1 MPAHFFVN
9 ACPTFHLCS
18 SSFPGPPAVEG
29 PSAERT
35 ASLAVERIGPVP
47 QTWIGDRP
55 TDAQW
60 HKQHFLCCP
69 PVRVWSF
76 SLWVG
81 LGHTDGL
88 DNRAARTNRTPFGTP
103 VDDDTEASTSRARR
117 GVGSASDQPSS
128 TIGTVY
134 DRLGRPARRT
144 CDPWVRYRIAAY
156 RYTLYH
162 TDDIIRKATRFPSR
176 LRIEAPGFAPAQPE
190 PLDAPLLPFA
200 RRQTAFP
207 LYILWFR
214 LPAPASSPEV
224 TKLEERL
231 EKPPPPLFG
240 VRRGPFCHAP
250 LRS

>member
-1 MPAHFFVN
+1 MWRLCVPAGLTMDSDPPIWEPNMPAHFFVN

-103 VDDDTEASTSRARR
+103 VDDDTEASTSRPRR

-134 DRLGRPARRT
+134 DRLGLPAGPTDVQPMGSVQNCGIPVHTVSYRRHH
-144 CDPWVRYRIAAY
+144 A
-156 RYTLYH
+156 
-162 TDDIIRKATRFPSR
+162 
-176 LRIEAPGFAPAQPE
+176 EG
-190 PLDAPLLPFA
+190 DALPF
-200 RRQTAFP
+200 P
-207 LYILWFR
+207 
-214 LPAPASSPEV
+214 PADRSSRICPR
-224 TKLEERL
+224 TT
-231 EKPPPPLFG
+231 
-240 VRRGPFCHAP
+240 
-250 LRS
+250 

>member
-1 MPAHFFVN
+1 MHFSTRFVWRLCVPAGLTMDSDPPIWEPNMPAHFFVN

-81 LGHTDGL
+81 LGHTEGL

-103 VDDDTEASTSRARR
+103 VDDDTEASTSRPRR

-134 DRLGRPARRT
+134 DRLGLPAGPTDVRPMGSVQNCGIPVHTVSYRRHH
-144 CDPWVRYRIAAY
+144 A
-156 RYTLYH
+156 
-162 TDDIIRKATRFPSR
+162 
-176 LRIEAPGFAPAQPE
+176 EG
-190 PLDAPLLPFA
+190 DALPF
-200 RRQTAFP
+200 P
-207 LYILWFR
+207 
-214 LPAPASSPEV
+214 PADRSSRICPR
-224 TKLEERL
+224 TT
-231 EKPPPPLFG
+231 
-240 VRRGPFCHAP
+240 
-250 LRS
+250 

>member
-1 MPAHFFVN
+1 MDSDPPIWEPDMPAHFFVN
-9 ACPTFHLCS
+9 ACPAFHLCS

-35 ASLAVERIGPVP
+35 VSLTAERIGPVP

-81 LGHTDGL
+81 LG
-88 DNRAARTNRTPFGTP
+88 RTPLGTP

-134 DRLGRPARRT
+134 DRLGLPVCPTDVRPMGSVQNCGIPVHTVSYRRHH
-144 CDPWVRYRIAAY
+144 A
-156 RYTLYH
+156 
-162 TDDIIRKATRFPSR
+162 
-176 LRIEAPGFAPAQPE
+176 EG
-190 PLDAPLLPFA
+190 DALPF
-200 RRQTAFP
+200 P
-207 LYILWFR
+207 
-214 LPAPASSPEV
+214 PADRSSRVCPR
-224 TKLEERL
+224 TT
-231 EKPPPPLFG
+231 
-240 VRRGPFCHAP
+240 
-250 LRS
+250 

>member
-1 MPAHFFVN
+1 MDSDPPIWEPDMPAHFFVN
-9 ACPTFHLCS
+9 ACPAFHLCS

-35 ASLAVERIGPVP
+35 ASLAAERIGPVP

-103 VDDDTEASTSRARR
+103 VEDDTEASTSRARR

-134 DRLGRPARRT
+134 DRLGLPAGPTDVRPMGSVQNCGIPVHTVSYRRHH
-144 CDPWVRYRIAAY
+144 A
-156 RYTLYH
+156 
-162 TDDIIRKATRFPSR
+162 
-176 LRIEAPGFAPAQPE
+176 EG
-190 PLDAPLLPFA
+190 DALPF
-200 RRQTAFP
+200 P
-207 LYILWFR
+207 
-214 LPAPASSPEV
+214 PADRSSRICPR
-224 TKLEERL
+224 TT
-231 EKPPPPLFG
+231 
-240 VRRGPFCHAP
+240 
-250 LRS
+250 

>member
-1 MPAHFFVN
+1 MHFSTRFVWRLCVPAGLTMDSDPPIWEPNMPAHFFVN
-9 ACPTFHLCS
+9 ACPAFHLCS

-81 LGHTDGL
+81 RGHTDGL
-88 DNRAARTNRTPFGTP
+88 DSRAARTNRTPFGTP

-134 DRLGRPARRT
+134 DRLGLPAGPTDVRPMGSVQNCGIPVHTVSYRRHH
-144 CDPWVRYRIAAY
+144 A
-156 RYTLYH
+156 
-162 TDDIIRKATRFPSR
+162 
-176 LRIEAPGFAPAQPE
+176 EG
-190 PLDAPLLPFA
+190 DALPF
-200 RRQTAFP
+200 P
-207 LYILWFR
+207 
-214 LPAPASSPEV
+214 PADRSSRICPR
-224 TKLEERL
+224 TT
-231 EKPPPPLFG
+231 
-240 VRRGPFCHAP
+240 
-250 LRS
+250 

>member
-1 MPAHFFVN
+1 MDSDPPIWEPNMPAHFFVN

-103 VDDDTEASTSRARR
+103 VEDDTEASTSRARR

-134 DRLGRPARRT
+134 DRLGLPAGPTDVRPMGSVQNCGIPVHTVSYRRHH
-144 CDPWVRYRIAAY
+144 A
-156 RYTLYH
+156 
-162 TDDIIRKATRFPSR
+162 
-176 LRIEAPGFAPAQPE
+176 EG
-190 PLDAPLLPFA
+190 DALPF
-200 RRQTAFP
+200 P
-207 LYILWFR
+207 
-214 LPAPASSPEV
+214 PADRSSRICPR
-224 TKLEERL
+224 TT
-231 EKPPPPLFG
+231 
-240 VRRGPFCHAP
+240 
-250 LRS
+250 

>member
-1 MPAHFFVN
+1 MHFSTRFVWRLCVPAGLTMDSDPPIWEPNMPAHFFVN

-18 SSFPGPPAVEG
+18 SSFPGPPVVEG

-103 VDDDTEASTSRARR
+103 VDDDTEASTSRPRR

-134 DRLGRPARRT
+134 DRLGLPAGPTDVRPMGSVQNCGIPVHTVSYRRHH
-144 CDPWVRYRIAAY
+144 A
-156 RYTLYH
+156 
-162 TDDIIRKATRFPSR
+162 
-176 LRIEAPGFAPAQPE
+176 EG
-190 PLDAPLLPFA
+190 DALPF
-200 RRQTAFP
+200 P
-207 LYILWFR
+207 
-214 LPAPASSPEV
+214 PADRSSRICPR
-224 TKLEERL
+224 TT
-231 EKPPPPLFG
+231 
-240 VRRGPFCHAP
+240 
-250 LRS
+250 

>member
-1 MPAHFFVN
+1 MPAGLTMDSDPPIWEPDMPAHFFVN
-9 ACPTFHLCS
+9 ACPAFHLCS

-35 ASLAVERIGPVP
+35 ASLAAERIGPVP

-60 HKQHFLCCP
+60 HRQHFLCCP

-88 DNRAARTNRTPFGTP
+88 DSRAARTNRTPFGTP
-103 VDDDTEASTSRARR
+103 VDDATEASTSRTRR

-134 DRLGRPARRT
+134 DRLGLPAGPTDVRPMGSVQNCGIPVHTVSYRRHH
-144 CDPWVRYRIAAY
+144 A
-156 RYTLYH
+156 
-162 TDDIIRKATRFPSR
+162 
-176 LRIEAPGFAPAQPE
+176 EG
-190 PLDAPLLPFA
+190 DALPF
-200 RRQTAFP
+200 P
-207 LYILWFR
+207 
-214 LPAPASSPEV
+214 PADRSSRICPRI
-224 TKLEERL
+224 T
-231 EKPPPPLFG
+231 
-240 VRRGPFCHAP
+240 
-250 LRS
+250 

>member
-1 MPAHFFVN
+1 MPAGLTMDSDPPIWEPNMPAHFFVN
-9 ACPTFHLCS
+9 ACSAFHLCS

-35 ASLAVERIGPVP
+35 ASLAAERIGPVP

-103 VDDDTEASTSRARR
+103 VEDDTEASTSLARR

-128 TIGTVY
+128 TTQPAILY
-134 DRLGRPARRT
+134 DWYCLRSVGPAGRPDGRATHGFSTELRHTGTHCIIPTTSCGRR
-144 CDPWVRYRIAAY
+144 RA
-156 RYTLYH
+156 
-162 TDDIIRKATRFPSR
+162 S
-176 LRIEAPGFAPAQPE
+176 
-190 PLDAPLLPFA
+190 
-200 RRQTAFP
+200 
-207 LYILWFR
+207 
-214 LPAPASSPEV
+214 LPACGS
-224 TKLEERL
+224 KLPDL
-231 EKPPPPLFG
+231 PPHNLS
-240 VRRGPFCHAP
+240 R
-250 LRS
+250 

>member
-1 MPAHFFVN
+1 MDSDPPIWEPDMPAHFFVN
-9 ACPTFHLCS
+9 ACPAFHLCS

-134 DRLGRPARRT
+134 DRLGLPAGPTDVRPMGSVQNCGIPVHTVSYRRHH
-144 CDPWVRYRIAAY
+144 A
-156 RYTLYH
+156 
-162 TDDIIRKATRFPSR
+162 
-176 LRIEAPGFAPAQPE
+176 EG
-190 PLDAPLLPFA
+190 DALPF
-200 RRQTAFP
+200 P
-207 LYILWFR
+207 
-214 LPAPASSPEV
+214 PADRSSRICPR
-224 TKLEERL
+224 TT
-231 EKPPPPLFG
+231 
-240 VRRGPFCHAP
+240 
-250 LRS
+250 

>member
-1 MPAHFFVN
+1 MDSDPPIWEPNMPAHFFVN
-9 ACPTFHLCS
+9 ACPAFHLCS

-35 ASLAVERIGPVP
+35 ASLAAERIGPVP

-103 VDDDTEASTSRARR
+103 VEDDTEASTSRARR

-134 DRLGRPARRT
+134 DRLGLPAGPTDVRPMGSVQNCGIPVHTVSYRRHH
-144 CDPWVRYRIAAY
+144 A
-156 RYTLYH
+156 
-162 TDDIIRKATRFPSR
+162 
-176 LRIEAPGFAPAQPE
+176 EG
-190 PLDAPLLPFA
+190 DALPF
-200 RRQTAFP
+200 P
-207 LYILWFR
+207 
-214 LPAPASSPEV
+214 PADRSSRICPR
-224 TKLEERL
+224 TT
-231 EKPPPPLFG
+231 
-240 VRRGPFCHAP
+240 
-250 LRS
+250 

>member
-1 MPAHFFVN
+1 MDSDPPIWEPNMPAHFFVN

-103 VDDDTEASTSRARR
+103 VDDDTEASTSRPRR

-134 DRLGRPARRT
+134 DRLGLPAGPTDVRPMGSVQNCGIPVHTVSYRRHH
-144 CDPWVRYRIAAY
+144 A
-156 RYTLYH
+156 
-162 TDDIIRKATRFPSR
+162 
-176 LRIEAPGFAPAQPE
+176 EG
-190 PLDAPLLPFA
+190 DALPF
-200 RRQTAFP
+200 P
-207 LYILWFR
+207 
-214 LPAPASSPEV
+214 PADRSSRICPR
-224 TKLEERL
+224 TT
-231 EKPPPPLFG
+231 
-240 VRRGPFCHAP
+240 
-250 LRS
+250 

>member
-1 MPAHFFVN
+1 MHFSTRFVWRLCVPAGLTMDSDPPIWEPNMPAHFFVN

-103 VDDDTEASTSRARR
+103 VDDDTEASTSRPRR

-134 DRLGRPARRT
+134 DRLGLPAGPTDVQPMGSVQNCGIPVHTVSYRRHH
-144 CDPWVRYRIAAY
+144 A
-156 RYTLYH
+156 
-162 TDDIIRKATRFPSR
+162 
-176 LRIEAPGFAPAQPE
+176 EG
-190 PLDAPLLPFA
+190 DALPF
-200 RRQTAFP
+200 P
-207 LYILWFR
+207 
-214 LPAPASSPEV
+214 PADRSSRICPR
-224 TKLEERL
+224 TT
-231 EKPPPPLFG
+231 
-240 VRRGPFCHAP
+240 
-250 LRS
+250 

>member
-1 MPAHFFVN
+1 MPAGLTMDSDPPIWEPNMPAHFFVN

-103 VDDDTEASTSRARR
+103 VDDDTEASTSRPRR

-134 DRLGRPARRT
+134 DRLGLPAGPTDVQPMGSVQNCGIPVHTVSYRRHH
-144 CDPWVRYRIAAY
+144 A
-156 RYTLYH
+156 
-162 TDDIIRKATRFPSR
+162 
-176 LRIEAPGFAPAQPE
+176 EG
-190 PLDAPLLPFA
+190 DALPF
-200 RRQTAFP
+200 P
-207 LYILWFR
+207 
-214 LPAPASSPEV
+214 PADRSSRICPR
-224 TKLEERL
+224 TT
-231 EKPPPPLFG
+231 
-240 VRRGPFCHAP
+240 
-250 LRS
+250 

>member
-1 MPAHFFVN
+1 MDSDPPIWEPNMPAHFFVN
-9 ACPTFHLCS
+9 ACPAFHLCS

-35 ASLAVERIGPVP
+35 ASLAAERIGPVP

-103 VDDDTEASTSRARR
+103 VDDDTEASTSRTRR

-134 DRLGRPARRT
+134 DRLGLPAGPTDVRPMGSVQNCGIPVHTVSYRRHH
-144 CDPWVRYRIAAY
+144 A
-156 RYTLYH
+156 
-162 TDDIIRKATRFPSR
+162 
-176 LRIEAPGFAPAQPE
+176 EG
-190 PLDAPLLPFA
+190 DALPF
-200 RRQTAFP
+200 P
-207 LYILWFR
+207 
-214 LPAPASSPEV
+214 PADRSSRICPR
-224 TKLEERL
+224 TT
-231 EKPPPPLFG
+231 
-240 VRRGPFCHAP
+240 
-250 LRS
+250 

>member
-1 MPAHFFVN
+1 MPAGLTMDSDPPIWEPDMPAHFFVN
-9 ACPTFHLCS
+9 AGPAFHLCS

-88 DNRAARTNRTPFGTP
+88 DNRSARTNRTPFGTP
-103 VDDDTEASTSRARR
+103 VDDDTEASTSRPRR

-134 DRLGRPARRT
+134 DRLGLPAGPTDVRPMGSVQNCGIPVHTVSYRRHH
-144 CDPWVRYRIAAY
+144 A
-156 RYTLYH
+156 
-162 TDDIIRKATRFPSR
+162 
-176 LRIEAPGFAPAQPE
+176 EG
-190 PLDAPLLPFA
+190 DALPF
-200 RRQTAFP
+200 P
-207 LYILWFR
+207 
-214 LPAPASSPEV
+214 PADRSSLICPR
-224 TKLEERL
+224 TT
-231 EKPPPPLFG
+231 
-240 VRRGPFCHAP
+240 
-250 LRS
+250 

>member
-1 MPAHFFVN
+1 MDSDPPIWEPNMPAHFFVN
-9 ACPTFHLCS
+9 ACSAFHLCS

-103 VDDDTEASTSRARR
+103 VEDDTEASTSRARR

-134 DRLGRPARRT
+134 DRLGLPAGPTDVRPMGSVQNCGIPVHTVSYRRHH
-144 CDPWVRYRIAAY
+144 A
-156 RYTLYH
+156 
-162 TDDIIRKATRFPSR
+162 
-176 LRIEAPGFAPAQPE
+176 EG
-190 PLDAPLLPFA
+190 DALPF
-200 RRQTAFP
+200 P
-207 LYILWFR
+207 
-214 LPAPASSPEV
+214 PADRSSRICPR
-224 TKLEERL
+224 TT
-231 EKPPPPLFG
+231 
-240 VRRGPFCHAP
+240 
-250 LRS
+250 

>member
-1 MPAHFFVN
+1 MHFSTRFVWRLCVPAGLTMDSDPPIWEPDMPAHFFVN

-103 VDDDTEASTSRARR
+103 VEDDTEASTSRARR

-134 DRLGRPARRT
+134 DRLGLPAGPTDVRPMGSVQNCGIPVHTVSYRRHH
-144 CDPWVRYRIAAY
+144 A
-156 RYTLYH
+156 
-162 TDDIIRKATRFPSR
+162 
-176 LRIEAPGFAPAQPE
+176 EG
-190 PLDAPLLPFA
+190 DALPF
-200 RRQTAFP
+200 P
-207 LYILWFR
+207 
-214 LPAPASSPEV
+214 PADRSSRICPR
-224 TKLEERL
+224 TT
-231 EKPPPPLFG
+231 
-240 VRRGPFCHAP
+240 
-250 LRS
+250 

>member
-1 MPAHFFVN
+1 MHFSTRFVWRLCVPAGLTMDSDPPIWEPNMPAHFFVS

-103 VDDDTEASTSRARR
+103 VDDDTEASTSRPRR

-134 DRLGRPARRT
+134 DRLGLPAGPTDVQPMGSVQNCGIPVHTVSYRRHH
-144 CDPWVRYRIAAY
+144 A
-156 RYTLYH
+156 
-162 TDDIIRKATRFPSR
+162 
-176 LRIEAPGFAPAQPE
+176 EG
-190 PLDAPLLPFA
+190 DALPF
-200 RRQTAFP
+200 P
-207 LYILWFR
+207 
-214 LPAPASSPEV
+214 PADRSSRICPR
-224 TKLEERL
+224 TT
-231 EKPPPPLFG
+231 
-240 VRRGPFCHAP
+240 
-250 LRS
+250 

>member
-1 MPAHFFVN
+1 MDSDPPIWEPDMPAHFFVN
-9 ACPTFHLCS
+9 AGPAFHLCS

-47 QTWIGDRP
+47 QTWISDRP

-81 LGHTDGL
+81 LGHTDGF

-103 VDDDTEASTSRARR
+103 VDDDTEASTSRTRR

-134 DRLGRPARRT
+134 DRLGLPAGPTDVRPMGSVQNCGIPVHTVSYRRHH
-144 CDPWVRYRIAAY
+144 A
-156 RYTLYH
+156 
-162 TDDIIRKATRFPSR
+162 
-176 LRIEAPGFAPAQPE
+176 EG
-190 PLDAPLLPFA
+190 DALPF
-200 RRQTAFP
+200 P
-207 LYILWFR
+207 
-214 LPAPASSPEV
+214 PADQSSRICPR
-224 TKLEERL
+224 TT
-231 EKPPPPLFG
+231 
-240 VRRGPFCHAP
+240 
-250 LRS
+250 

>member
-1 MPAHFFVN
+1 MDSDPPIWEPNMPAHFFVN

-103 VDDDTEASTSRARR
+103 VDDDTEASTSRPRR

-134 DRLGRPARRT
+134 DRLGLPAGPTDVQPMGSVQNCGIPVHTVSYRRHH
-144 CDPWVRYRIAAY
+144 A
-156 RYTLYH
+156 
-162 TDDIIRKATRFPSR
+162 
-176 LRIEAPGFAPAQPE
+176 EG
-190 PLDAPLLPFA
+190 DALPF
-200 RRQTAFP
+200 P
-207 LYILWFR
+207 
-214 LPAPASSPEV
+214 PADRSSRICPR
-224 TKLEERL
+224 TT
-231 EKPPPPLFG
+231 
-240 VRRGPFCHAP
+240 
-250 LRS
+250 

>member
-1 MPAHFFVN
+1 MDSDPPIWEPNMPAHFFVN
-9 ACPTFHLCS
+9 ACPAFHLCS

-103 VDDDTEASTSRARR
+103 VDDDTEASTSRPRR

-134 DRLGRPARRT
+134 DRLGLPAGPTDVRPMGSVQNCGIPVHTVSYRRHH
-144 CDPWVRYRIAAY
+144 A
-156 RYTLYH
+156 
-162 TDDIIRKATRFPSR
+162 
-176 LRIEAPGFAPAQPE
+176 EG
-190 PLDAPLLPFA
+190 DALPF
-200 RRQTAFP
+200 P
-207 LYILWFR
+207 
-214 LPAPASSPEV
+214 PADRSSRICPR
-224 TKLEERL
+224 TT
-231 EKPPPPLFG
+231 
-240 VRRGPFCHAP
+240 
-250 LRS
+250 

>member
-1 MPAHFFVN
+1 MHFSTRFVWRLCVPAGLTMDSDPPIWEPNMPAHFFVN

-103 VDDDTEASTSRARR
+103 VDDDTEASTSRPRR

-134 DRLGRPARRT
+134 DRLGLPAGPTDVRPMGSVQNCGIPVHTVSYRRHH
-144 CDPWVRYRIAAY
+144 A
-156 RYTLYH
+156 
-162 TDDIIRKATRFPSR
+162 
-176 LRIEAPGFAPAQPE
+176 EG
-190 PLDAPLLPFA
+190 DALPF
-200 RRQTAFP
+200 P
-207 LYILWFR
+207 
-214 LPAPASSPEV
+214 PADRSSRICPR
-224 TKLEERL
+224 TT
-231 EKPPPPLFG
+231 
-240 VRRGPFCHAP
+240 
-250 LRS
+250 

>member
-1 MPAHFFVN
+1 MDSDPPIWEPNMPAHFFVN
-9 ACPTFHLCS
+9 ACSAFHLCS

-60 HKQHFLCCP
+60 HRQHFLCCP

-103 VDDDTEASTSRARR
+103 VEDDTEASTSRARR

-134 DRLGRPARRT
+134 DRLGLPAGPTDVRPMGSVQNCGIPVHTVSYRRHH
-144 CDPWVRYRIAAY
+144 A
-156 RYTLYH
+156 
-162 TDDIIRKATRFPSR
+162 
-176 LRIEAPGFAPAQPE
+176 EG
-190 PLDAPLLPFA
+190 DALPF
-200 RRQTAFP
+200 P
-207 LYILWFR
+207 
-214 LPAPASSPEV
+214 PADRSSRICPR
-224 TKLEERL
+224 TT
-231 EKPPPPLFG
+231 
-240 VRRGPFCHAP
+240 
-250 LRS
+250 

>member
-1 MPAHFFVN
+1 MDSDPPIWEPNMPAHFFVN
-9 ACPTFHLCS
+9 ACPAFHLCS

-103 VDDDTEASTSRARR
+103 VEDDTEASTSRARR

-134 DRLGRPARRT
+134 DRLGLPAGPTDVRPMGSVQNCGIPVHTVSYRRHH
-144 CDPWVRYRIAAY
+144 A
-156 RYTLYH
+156 
-162 TDDIIRKATRFPSR
+162 
-176 LRIEAPGFAPAQPE
+176 EG
-190 PLDAPLLPFA
+190 DALPF
-200 RRQTAFP
+200 P
-207 LYILWFR
+207 
-214 LPAPASSPEV
+214 PADRSSRICPR
-224 TKLEERL
+224 TT
-231 EKPPPPLFG
+231 
-240 VRRGPFCHAP
+240 
-250 LRS
+250 

>member
-1 MPAHFFVN
+1 MDSDPPIWEPNMPAHFFVN

-81 LGHTDGL
+81 LEHTDGL

-103 VDDDTEASTSRARR
+103 VDDDTEASTSRPRR

-134 DRLGRPARRT
+134 DRLGLPAGPTDVRPMGSVQNCGIPVHTVSYRRHH
-144 CDPWVRYRIAAY
+144 A
-156 RYTLYH
+156 
-162 TDDIIRKATRFPSR
+162 
-176 LRIEAPGFAPAQPE
+176 EG
-190 PLDAPLLPFA
+190 DALPF
-200 RRQTAFP
+200 P
-207 LYILWFR
+207 
-214 LPAPASSPEV
+214 PADRSSRICPR
-224 TKLEERL
+224 TT
-231 EKPPPPLFG
+231 
-240 VRRGPFCHAP
+240 
-250 LRS
+250 